1 MEITIRLFD
10 PGMNQLHRVGLAGL
24 YMSLKHFDRDG
35 KTFGKL
41 KWKAG
46 SDYVSFSC
54 DESATKESFQQF
66 FQESFRISNEG
77 LIDFAGHRDHPMGDI
92 VRVFVS
98 EAVRKTYLQHNKQ
111 NRIPKGTAN
120 RTLSISLEDQNVL
133 LSFKPFVKPYAHADG
148 YNLLLSKTGKLKPT
162 EKIKNWLYPGAAER
176 HSGIDGTEIEE
187 TPERILCLLFAP
199 MASLYYRVS
208 HRGLDGKFDN
218 RKSTAILLPHID
230 DLKKFDRCFTRYL
243 SAPFKRLSA
252 DGLGDA
258 ALSALI
264 DLKADDDL
272 DSLGITGCT
281 VLTLGT
287 ATWSK
292 QQQSRTALQS
302 YEGISIKNLDLFDLV
317 CRCLPNKVVVTKSK
331 KKEKEADQEPLFF
344 VATSLS
350 RGLIAENIATNKD
363 WFLGFQS
370 LMQSQQLAKII
381 SFERG
386 GLNTMAESIPWPNE
400 TDKQFVE
407 AVHDAIRS
415 RYGALASRAK
425 ESGETIRFDREY
437 ERMRTGLMRAKNSET
452 LRAELSDFFARG
464 GSNKTLRQHWK
475 DLLPLFSGA
484 DWQRAKDLALFAL
497 ASYAGKGVEQIETQA
512 NNAENEEEA

>member
-10 PGMNQLHRVGLAGL
+10 PGMNHLHRVGLAGL
-24 YMSLKHFDRDG
+24 YMSLKHFDIVGR
-35 KTFGKL
+35 TFGKL
-41 KWKAG
+41 KWKTG
-46 SDYVSFSC
+46 SDYISLGC
-54 DESATKESFQQF
+54 DDDVTLKSFQQF
-66 FQESFRISNEG
+66 FHESFRISRDG

-92 VRVFVS
+92 VRVFLS
-98 EAVRKTYLQHNKQ
+98 ESVRKTYLQHNKQ
-111 NRIPKGTAN
+111 NRIPGKTAN
-120 RTLSISLEDQNVL
+120 RTLSIGLEDQNVL
-133 LSFKPFVKPYAHADG
+133 VTFKPFIKPYAHADG
-148 YNLLLSKTGKLKPT
+148 YNLLLTKTGKLKVT

-199 MASLYYRVS
+199 MATLYYRVS
-208 HRGLDGKFDN
+208 HRGLDGKRDK
-218 RKSTAILLPHID
+218 RKSTAILLPHIV
-230 DLKKFDRCFTRYL
+230 DLKKFHRCFTRYL

-272 DSLGITGCT
+272 DSLGLTGCT

-302 YEGISIKNLDLFDLV
+302 YEGISSKNLELFDFV
-317 CRCLPNKVVVTKSK
+317 CRCLPNRVVVTSNK
-331 KKEKEADQEPLFF
+331 KKQVADGERSFF

-350 RGLIAENIATNKD
+350 RGLVAENIATNKD
-363 WFLGFQS
+363 WFLGFHS

-386 GLNTMAESIPWPNE
+386 GLNTMVESIPWPNE

-484 DWQRAKDLALFAL
+484 DWQRARDLALFAL
-497 ASYAGKGVEQIETQA
+497 ASYAGKGVEQIEAQVT
-512 NNAENEEEA
+512 NAENEEEA

>member
-1 MEITIRLFD
+1 MEITVRLFD

-24 YMSLKHFDRDG
+24 YMTLRHFD
-35 KTFGKL
+35 
-41 KWKAG
+41 KAG
-46 SDYVSFSC
+46 KRIGQLAWTTGKDFVRLTC
-54 DESATKESFQQF
+54 DDSATADSFQQF
-66 FQESFRISNEG
+66 FQESFRIGKEG
-77 LIDFAGHRDHPMGDI
+77 LIDLAGHRDHPMGDMI
-92 VRVFVS
+92 RIFVS
-98 EAVRKTYLQHNKQ
+98 ESVRKTYLQHNKQ
-111 NRIPKGTAN
+111 NRIPKGTAIK
-120 RTLSISLEDQNVL
+120 TLAINLEDQNVL
-133 LSFKPFVKPYAHADG
+133 VSFKPFVRPYAHTEG
-148 YNLLLSKTGKLKPT
+148 YNLLLSKKGKLKET
-162 EKIKNWLYPGAAER
+162 EKIKNWLYPGAAQR

-187 TPERILCLLFAP
+187 TPERMLCLLFAP
-199 MASLYYRVS
+199 MATLFYRVS
-208 HRGLDGKFDN
+208 HRGQDGKFDK
-218 RKSTAILLPHID
+218 RKANAILLPHVA
-230 DLKKFDRCFTRYL
+230 DLEKYHRCFTRYL
-243 SAPFKRLSA
+243 AAPFKRLSA

-302 YEGISIKNLDLFDLV
+302 YEGISSKNLELFDLV
-317 CRCLPNKVVVTKSK
+317 CRCLPNKVVVTEAK
-331 KKEKEADQEPLFF
+331 KKAAEGERSFF

-350 RGLIAENIATNKD
+350 RGLIAENIATNRD
-363 WFLGFQS
+363 WFSGFWT
-370 LMQSQQLAKII
+370 LMQSQQQAKLI

-386 GLNTMAESIPWPNE
+386 GLKSMADSIPWPFE

-425 ESGETIRFDREY
+425 LSGEPIRFDREY

-452 LRAELSDFFARG
+452 LRAELSDLFARG

-475 DLLPLFSGA
+475 DLLPLFSGS
-484 DWQRAKDLALFAL
+484 DWQKARDLALFSL
-497 ASYAGKGVEQIETQA
+497 ASYAGKGVEQIEVQVT
-512 NNAENEEEA
+512 NAENGEEA

>member
-10 PGMNQLHRVGLAGL
+10 PGMNHLHRVGLAGL
-24 YMSLKHFDRDG
+24 YMSLKYFDRDG
-35 KTFGKL
+35 RTFGKL

-46 SDYVSFSC
+46 SDFVSFSC
-54 DESATKESFQQF
+54 DDGATTESFQQF
-66 FQESFRISNEG
+66 FQESFRISKYG
-77 LIDFAGHRDHPMGDI
+77 LIDLAGHRDHPMGDI
-92 VRVFVS
+92 VRVFIS
-98 EAVRKTYLQHNKQ
+98 ESIRKTYLQLNKQ
-111 NRIPKGTAN
+111 NMIPKGTSN
-120 RTLSISLEDQNVL
+120 KTISYNLEDQNVL
-133 LSFKPFVKPYAHADG
+133 LTYKPFSKPYAHCKG
-148 YNLLLSKTGKLKPT
+148 NELILTKKGQLKTVCT
-162 EKIKNWLYPGAAER
+162 VKNWLYPGAAVR
-176 HSGIDGTEIEE
+176 HSGMAGTEIEE
-187 TPERILCLLFAP
+187 TPEKLLSLLFAP
-199 MASLYYRVS
+199 MATLYYRVS
-208 HRGLDGKFDN
+208 HRGLDGKRDK
-218 RKSTAILLPHID
+218 RKSTAILLPHIV
-230 DLKKFDRCFTRYL
+230 DLKKFHRCFTRYL
-243 SAPFKRLSA
+243 AAPFKRLSA

-281 VLTLGT
+281 VLTMGT

-302 YEGISIKNLDLFDLV
+302 YEGISSKNLELFDLV
-317 CRCLPNKVVVTKSK
+317 CRCLPNKVVVMEAK
-331 KKEKEADQEPLFF
+331 KKKKAPDQEPTFF

-350 RGLIAENIATNKD
+350 RGLVAENIATNRD
-363 WFLGFQS
+363 WFSGFYT
-370 LMQSQQLAKII
+370 LMQSKQQAKLI

-386 GLNTMAESIPWPNE
+386 GLKSMAESIPWPFE

-425 ESGETIRFDREY
+425 ASGETIQFAREY
-437 ERMRTGLMRAKNSET
+437 ERMRTGLMRAKNLET

-475 DLLPLFSGA
+475 DLLPLFSGE
-484 DWQRAKDLALFAL
+484 DWQRARDLALFAL
-497 ASYAGKGVEQIETQA
+497 ASYAGKGVEQIEVQVT
-512 NNAENEEEA
+512 NAENGEEA